1 MEKNL
6 LQIMLN
12 ITGNPG
18 KYNDGGE
25 LASLASLLRLPF
37 LRKSKLVAREQGRYA
52 EKASAGKEIHPE
64 ITPRFRKVR
73 RAYRALP
80 NSEFGMW
87 NSEFLLPFFH
97 SAFRTLHSAFQLPA
111 RTKK

>member
-37 LRKSKLVAREQGRYA
+37 LRKSRLVAREQGRYA

-73 RAYRALP
+73 RANRAPGRALLQRNP
-80 NSEFGMW
+80 PVLEEEG
-87 NSEFLLPFFH
+87 L
-97 SAFRTLHSAFQLPA
+97 A
-111 RTKK
+111 RPDQEVRRAS